1 MLFSEDNYRFMY
13 AALQEAE
20 NAFVENEVPVGA
32 VVVHNNKIIGR
43 GYNQTERLKDATAH
57 AEMIAITAASNTLNN
72 VRLTDCDLYV
82 TLEPCIMCCGAS
94 LLARLNKIYFSTHDT
109 KFGACG
115 SIYNLANDGK
125 YNHTLKIY
133 SGLYENESKL
143 LLKEFFNKLRL

>member
-1 MLFSEDNYRFMY
+1 MY
-13 AALQEAE
+13 AALIEAE
-20 NAFVENEVPVGA
+20 NAFEQNEVPVGA
-32 VVVHNNKIIGR
+32 VVVHNNRIIGR
-43 GYNQTERLKDATAH
+43 GCNQTERLKDATAH
-57 AEMIAITAASNTLNN
+57 AEMIAITAASNNLNN
-72 VRLTDCDLYV
+72 VRLTECDLYV

-94 LLARLNKIYFSTHDT
+94 LLARLNNIYFSTHDT

-143 LLKEFFNKLRL
+143 LLKEFFEKLRL